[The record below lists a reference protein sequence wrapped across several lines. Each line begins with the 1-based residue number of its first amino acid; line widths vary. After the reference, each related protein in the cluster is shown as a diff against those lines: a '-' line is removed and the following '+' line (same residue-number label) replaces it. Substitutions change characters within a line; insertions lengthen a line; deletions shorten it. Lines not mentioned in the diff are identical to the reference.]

1 MVICVCRFVS
11 GQSVFTVET
20 TIIIL
25 GYWKIFCM
33 GYGKIHL
40 KIRELRGSLYKL
52 SFHSGSS
59 TARTS
64 NISTFYFHKIQNI
77 PLYMYMYIC
86 ICIFI
91 GTPRRI
97 SILLVTLTHI
107 VENNNIRRRKRKKSI
122 LHPILYERTNGPPP
136 VPVILSVLL

>member
-1 MVICVCRFVS
+1 
-11 GQSVFTVET
+11 
-20 TIIIL
+20 
-25 GYWKIFCM
+25 
-33 GYGKIHL
+33 
-40 KIRELRGSLYKL
+40 
-52 SFHSGSS
+52 
-59 TARTS
+59 
-64 NISTFYFHKIQNI
+64 
-77 PLYMYMYIC
+77 MYIC

-122 LHPILYERTNGPPP
+122 LYPILYKRTGPPP